1 MNFSKQLDGTWS
13 RMMLE
18 NDLSLITSL
27 IDKDITHNYED
38 GIGVVYNRE
47 SIKPNKC

>member
-1 MNFSKQLDGTWS
+1 
-13 RMMLE
+13 MLE

-47 SIKPNKC
+47 SIKPNKSVETSRACKT

>member
-1 MNFSKQLDGTWS
+1 
-13 RMMLE
+13 MLE

-47 SIKPNKC
+47 IIMPNKVLKQVGHVKLK